1 MTNYEDH
8 WMIAEQSEPRTKRVA
23 ARSTAQIIEAYQNG
37 ESMTDA
43 EVEQAYHALVRLKNA
58 VLEIGNDVSL
68 VIPWVVPKLQ
78 SFEGFMKHRAER
90 RQEAIRRETLKL
102 QALQAE
108 IDAEKRDDEKKR
120 IAAINAKLNPEM
132 FGDPD
137 ADKIRDPNAGWGPWL
152 NRRDGAFPFEPDDYV
167 EVSHFNFHYDDVSTE
182 KGRVSDF
189 WWGWTQQ
196 DSQENTVIR
205 RARKWVGP
213 GDPPK

>member
-58 VLEIGNDVSL
+58 VLEVGNDVSL

-90 RQEAIRRETLKL
+90 REKAIQQLEARLR
-102 QALQAE
+102 AE
-108 IDAEKRDDEKKR
+108 VEAEKARIDIIGRHENSILRD
-120 IAAINAKLNPEM
+120 IPWI
-132 FGDPD
+132 D
-137 ADKIRDPNAGWGPWL
+137 ADKIQDPDKGWGPWL
-152 NRRDGAFPFEPDDYV
+152 NRRDSVFFMQTWKPFEDDDYV
-167 EVSHFNFHYDDVSTE
+167 EVSSNTVPWKDAYTNRDYA
-182 KGRVSDF
+182 KNL
-189 WWGWTQQ
+189 WWGYT
-196 DSQENTVIR
+196 DSGIECKSVIR